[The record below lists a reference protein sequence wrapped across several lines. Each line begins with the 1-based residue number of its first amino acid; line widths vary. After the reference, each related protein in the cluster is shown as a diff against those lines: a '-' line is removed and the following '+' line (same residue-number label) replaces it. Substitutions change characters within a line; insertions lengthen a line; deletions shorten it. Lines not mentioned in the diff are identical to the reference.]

1 MKTLKLAGL
10 TVAVLFSST
19 AMANVI
25 TDAGSTIVDGGKQVF
40 KTFSNPGAVNAEIG
54 TLGYGASIAWSA
66 NESTEVVAGWNGVDY
81 DTNIDMQDSIIN
93 WGKVLGDSYKDY
105 QGDLKLDVD
114 FSNPY
119 VGVNV
124 RPWKNQFT
132 VGTGVIFQDN
142 TINASLVPANSGSTV
157 KVKGTEYKVDGSLDL
172 ELESRN
178 ALAPYLT
185 LGIKPNTN
193 SASRVGFFG
202 EVGAAYTG
210 QWKSDVK
217 VNATNI
223 TVVSGN
229 GNATTPEKLAGE
241 LKEKLDK
248 DTPTWYP
255 IVKVGATFRF

>member
-10 TVAVLFSST
+10 TTAVLFSST

-25 TDAGSTIVDGGKQVF
+25 TDAGHTIVDSGKQVF
-40 KTFSNPGAVNAEIG
+40 TTLAKPGAVNAEIG

-66 NESTEVVAGWNGVDY
+66 NPSTEVVAGWNGMDY
-81 DTNIDMQDSIIN
+81 DTTIDMNDSIIN
-93 WGKVLGDSYKDY
+93 WSKVLGDSYKEVK
-105 QGDLKLDVD
+105 GDLKLDVD

-142 TINASLVPANSGSTV
+142 SLTASMATKGDEITV
-157 KVKGTEYKVDGSLDL
+157 QGKKYTVDGTVDLDI
-172 ELESRN
+172 ESRN

-185 LGIKPNTN
+185 LGVKPNIN

-210 QWKSDVK
+210 KWKTNVDVTGN
-217 VNATNI
+217 VTAPSGS
-223 TVVSGN
+223 TVDDLKQEL
-229 GNATTPEKLAGE
+229 TEKLN
-241 LKEKLDK
+241 D
-248 DTPTWYP
+248 DMPTWYP
-255 IVKVGATFRF
+255 ILKVGATFRF